1 MRPTEGNRR
10 WWILL
15 GSGCALF
22 VLMLDSTIVN
32 LAVPSIQG
40 ELDAS
45 NSELR
50 WVISAYLLT
59 LSVLVVTL
67 ARMGDLFGRR
77 RVFLFGI
84 VAFTAGSVVAAT
96 AADPLQLI
104 VGRALQGVG
113 AAAMLAL
120 SLAIVTNAFPP
131 AEQARAIGIW
141 TGISALALGLG
152 PLAGAVIVSNLSW
165 RWVFW
170 LPLPF
175 LVAGILITAI
185 ATPESRDETA
195 VHRIDLPGL
204 LTLSAGLIALMLA
217 LIEGKDWGW
226 SSTPTLAVGVVA
238 VLSLGAFVAIEHR
251 VDNPIVDFPLFRN
264 GPYFGATAAAFGLVG
279 CYWSVLFFQPQYLQE
294 ILGNSVIASGL
305 LVLPI
310 TLPTIVISP
319 LTGRLMQRVGAR
331 PLMTAGMALATAGLA
346 IQTQLGPR
354 ADYLALMVSFTLFGV
369 AIGVVYAPM
378 SSAAMAAMPRQKAGI
393 ASGVLAMNRVL
404 AGALGLAVTGALFQH
419 LQRDRVSELLAARVG
434 GLRRGDRDELD
445 GLLAGSHEARRALV
459 HEPLA
464 TAHAVE
470 QAVRET
476 FAYALANSTWVLVGL
491 AAVATAFTAAMVRS
505 APTQAPEPH
514 PPEHHRRLHL

>member
-1 MRPTEGNRR
+1 VRLTEANRR

-15 GSGCALF
+15 GSCCALF

-45 NSELR
+45 NTELR
-50 WVISAYLLT
+50 WVIGAYLLT

-67 ARMGDLFGRR
+67 ARMGDLLGRR
-77 RVFLFGI
+77 RVLLFGI
-84 VAFTAGSVVAAT
+84 VAFAAGSVVAAT
-96 AADPLQLI
+96 AVDPLQLI
-104 VGRALQGVG
+104 VGRAVQGAG

-120 SLAIVTNAFPP
+120 SLAIVTHAFPP

-152 PLAGAVIVSNLSW
+152 PLAGAVIVANLSW

-175 LVAGILITAI
+175 LIAGFLITAVS
-185 ATPESRDETA
+185 TPESRDETA
-195 VHRIDLPGL
+195 VHRIDVPGL
-204 LTLSAGLIALMLA
+204 LTLSAGLLALMLA

-226 SSTPTLAVGVVA
+226 SSTPTLAVAAAA
-238 VLSLGAFVAIEHR
+238 VLSLGAFVAVERR
-251 VDNPIVDFPLFRN
+251 VRTPIVEFPLFRN

-279 CYWSVLFFQPQYLQE
+279 CYWSVLFYQPQYLQE

-319 LTGRLMQRVGAR
+319 LAGRLIQRVGAR
-331 PLMTAGMALATAGLA
+331 PLMTAGMALATLGVA

-354 ADYLALMVSFTLFGV
+354 ADYVALMASFALFGV
-369 AIGVVYAPM
+369 ALGVVYAPM
-378 SSAAMAAMPRQKAGI
+378 SSAAMAAMPQQKAGV
-393 ASGVLAMNRVL
+393 ASGVLAMNRVF
-404 AGALGLAVTGALFQH
+404 AGALGLAVMGAVFAH
-419 LQRDRVSELLAARVG
+419 LQRDRVIELLAARAG
-434 GLRRGDRDELD
+434 GLRLGDRDVLD
-445 GLLAGSHEARRALV
+445 GLLAGSSEARRALA
-459 HEPLA
+459 HRPLGD
-464 TAHAVE
+464 AHAIE
-470 QAVRET
+470 RAVRET
-476 FAYALANSTWVLVGL
+476 FAYALSNSTWVLVGL
-491 AAVATAFTAAMVRS
+491 AAVATALTAAFVRS
-505 APTQAPEPH
+505 APAEAPAPR